1 MDSINLSVSTDKGNL
16 DIPFIHSFLTNAY
29 WSKGRTL
36 EQVKKSIENSTCFG
50 LYLNNEQI
58 GFARVLTD
66 KVVFAYLMD
75 VFIIEGQRGRGY
87 SKYFLNEI
95 FNHQEFSD
103 VKKWLLATKDAHNL
117 YKMFGFTTITN
128 TEKWMEKIV

>member
-1 MDSINLSVSTDKGNL
+1 MDSNKLLVSTDKEKL

-58 GFARVLTD
+58 GFARVLSD
-66 KVVFAYLMD
+66 KVIFAYLMD
-75 VFIIEGQRGRGY
+75 VFIIEEQRGRGY

-95 FNHQEFSD
+95 FNHQEFRD
-103 VKKWLLATKDAHNL
+103 VKKWMLATKDAHNL
-117 YKMFGFTTITN
+117 YKMFGFTTVTN
-128 TEKWMEKIV
+128 AEKWMEK